1 MTKSQKIIHLTQLH
15 SLTKKLKT
23 NLKLTI
29 QETEE
34 QKFRQVWFRPGQ
46 ADLESSLEQS
56 QETHQIFIRQWK
68 MQNLTR
74 TCK

>member
-1 MTKSQKIIHLTQLH
+1 MTKSQKKIHLTQLH
-15 SLTKKLKT
+15 SLIKKLKT
-23 NLKLTI
+23 NLQLTI

-34 QKFRQVWFRPGQ
+34 QKFRQVWFRPGL

-56 QETHQIFIRQWK
+56 QETHQIFFRQWK